1 MMKTATATKRGE
13 YKIKPSNLLN
23 LNLFLKKIE
32 KTKDKNE
39 SNN

>member
-1 MMKTATATKRGE
+1 MKTVTATKRGD
-13 YKIKPSNLLN
+13 YKIKECNLIN